1 VVVPEFEGLSL
12 KIASV
17 LKVSFPSFGNESEN

>member
-1 VVVPEFEGLSL
+1 MVVPGFEGLL
-12 KIASV
+12 LRIASV

>member
-1 VVVPEFEGLSL
+1 VAVPEFKGLLL
-12 KIASV
+12 KIASI